1 VKKKKFFTL
10 FIVSALIFSQV
21 LIPIN
26 LKADAK
32 TINDWDLV
40 GTAGFSDGVAL
51 YTYLELDNNGDPYI
65 VFQDKANDD
74 KATVMKYNDN
84 TSLWEVVGQKGF
96 SDGLVRYTTLAFD
109 SNNTPYVAY
118 TDGDT
123 YKATV
128 KEFDGTNWVDVGSP
142 RFSSGG
148 IGYIKLAFNG
158 DIPHVIYKDYS
169 LGGKAVV
176 MQYSSSNGW
185 VAFAGASGGISDGE
199 VESTDIEI
207 IDSGDGFKIYAAY
220 KDIENGDG
228 ITVKQNDDSFSF
240 NWSDV
245 GTPGFSDGELD
256 GSESVLDLELDKDGI
271 PYVAFVDKANGKEI
285 TVMKYNGSE
294 WQVVGSKGFTEDGSP
309 DYAEKPSFEINDN
322 GDIYL
327 SVIHDQYGDSSVV
340 YKYTNSNSTWNK
352 LGTDPITTSNYI
364 TNFTS
369 LDIDSEN
376 NVYVGYMD
384 GDNEHKASVMKY
396 SDPADRK
403 IDNKY
408 ISGIEPLIGEV
419 PVKSIETSQ
428 YTGTITWSPN
438 DTSFDYETVYTATI
452 NLTPKL
458 GYKLEGVAEN
468 FFEVSGAEIT
478 ANDANSGVV
487 TAEFPITY
495 ANWDMVGGSF
505 TDEYTDAL
513 IEGDSFYLGNL
524 DIAVNNLGVLY
535 VGFVYQVNTDG
546 WKSAVKKYEDNQWV
560 DIGSVSLPLNN
571 YNYIQIEMGNDNYP
585 IIAYCDKLGDL
596 GNIDVK
602 KWDGSSW
609 QVIGDSSKIG
619 SQDPKDFNFKVNGST
634 PYLSYST
641 FDSSSNYGSANV
653 SKYDSAEGWINI
665 GVDLSPGLSYKT
677 NLAFDNK
684 GNPYISYVAYMGEGV
699 FYKHIIKQFKGD
711 NWEIL
716 REYEGLEV
724 GPSYHNDFIIDSN
737 DNIYLAYVDY
747 DSSKEVTVEKYNGT
761 SWNVIGT
768 KGFTD
773 DGNENGVH
781 LIDLELDSNDNPI
794 LSVDHNSYSMSQEGK
809 YTYKYLT
816 GIDKWIPLRSEY
828 FEENLNDTNIDT
840 YQNKA
845 YLVYSTSDGLDY
857 GHLLEYTPTE
867 SYTPPPTPSPR
878 PSIPKLV
885 IETDELPEGIEGI
898 EYEYQLEGDG
908 GREPYTWGAEGLPQG
923 LEISE
928 DGQISGIPEEAGI
941 FNVKIELLD
950 TRNYYRSKIIKL
962 IIEEKEE
969 VIENPETE
977 IPADKPNFIDIIE
990 HWISEYIDTIIE
1002 RGIIFGYPDKTFKP
1016 DNKVTRGEFASM
1028 IIRTFEIDPIEG
1040 NIFDDTLD
1048 NWAESS
1054 INGAVERGIIT
1065 GYEDNTFKPDEPIT
1079 REEMAVMISRALN
1092 IEEEVVEEYFEDT
1105 GAASPW
1111 AQLSI
1116 SRLGSRKILT
1126 GFPDGTFRPKDT
1138 LTRAEAVKVIYEI
1151 LSDLDELQ

>member
-1 VKKKKFFTL
+1 
-10 FIVSALIFSQV
+10 
-21 LIPIN
+21 
-26 LKADAK
+26 
-32 TINDWDLV
+32 
-40 GTAGFSDGVAL
+40 
-51 YTYLELDNNGDPYI
+51 
-65 VFQDKANDD
+65 
-74 KATVMKYNDN
+74 
-84 TSLWEVVGQKGF
+84 
-96 SDGLVRYTTLAFD
+96 
-109 SNNTPYVAY
+109 
-118 TDGDT
+118 
-123 YKATV
+123 
-128 KEFDGTNWVDVGSP
+128 
-142 RFSSGG
+142 
-148 IGYIKLAFNG
+148 
-158 DIPHVIYKDYS
+158 
-169 LGGKAVV
+169 
-176 MQYSSSNGW
+176 
-185 VAFAGASGGISDGE
+185 
-199 VESTDIEI
+199 
-207 IDSGDGFKIYAAY
+207 
-220 KDIENGDG
+220 
-228 ITVKQNDDSFSF
+228 
-240 NWSDV
+240 
-245 GTPGFSDGELD
+245 
-256 GSESVLDLELDKDGI
+256 
-271 PYVAFVDKANGKEI
+271 
-285 TVMKYNGSE
+285 
-294 WQVVGSKGFTEDGSP
+294 
-309 DYAEKPSFEINDN
+309 
-322 GDIYL
+322 
-327 SVIHDQYGDSSVV
+327 
-340 YKYTNSNSTWNK
+340 
-352 LGTDPITTSNYI
+352 
-364 TNFTS
+364 
-369 LDIDSEN
+369 
-376 NVYVGYMD
+376 
-384 GDNEHKASVMKY
+384 
-396 SDPADRK
+396 
-403 IDNKY
+403 
-408 ISGIEPLIGEV
+408 
-419 PVKSIETSQ
+419 
-428 YTGTITWSPN
+428 
-438 DTSFDYETVYTATI
+438 
-452 NLTPKL
+452 LTPKL